1 MKGVWKSFEIFFD
14 DEDKRAGQEDGK
26 VRAEKLGV
34 AGLYNA
40 GGKNIEKKDDA
51 ASEVVVAKTLMAV
64 EQRWDGGVD
73 SGKKFV
79 RGGFGGRQGQR
90 KIALL
95 KLFLVAKNGPGAGGV
110 SGRESWM
117 ITDQPGWQARSA
129 VTGKYFAPH
138 AAGMDCILNCVLCA
152 EKSVWV
158 ARSLECMSAASSSR
172 HWPEGSR
179 RKSGVQGGTSLV
191 PLWRN
196 WWGPAAPQAA
206 GRRPGVGAY
215 GLPSSSS
222 SCLQFKQREAE
233 ESLSA
238 AAECVKVR

>member
-95 KLFLVAKNGPGAGGV
+95 KLVLVATNGPGGSVGENLEWSV
-110 SGRESWM
+110 ISPDDRHGQPWLES
-117 ITDQPGWQARSA
+117 
-129 VTGKYFAPH
+129 
-138 AAGMDCILNCVLCA
+138 ILPPMLLA
-152 EKSVWV
+152 WI
-158 ARSLECMSAASSSR
+158 A
-172 HWPEGSR
+172 
-179 RKSGVQGGTSLV
+179 
-191 PLWRN
+191 
-196 WWGPAAPQAA
+196 
-206 GRRPGVGAY
+206 
-215 GLPSSSS
+215 
-222 SCLQFKQREAE
+222 F
-233 ESLSA
+233 
-238 AAECVKVR
+238 